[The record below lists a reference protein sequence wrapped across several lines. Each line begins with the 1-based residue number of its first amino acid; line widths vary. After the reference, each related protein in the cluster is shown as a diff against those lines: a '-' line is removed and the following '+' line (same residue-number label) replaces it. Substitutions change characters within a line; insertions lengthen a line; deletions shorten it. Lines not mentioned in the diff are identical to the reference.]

1 MRTTLPFGA
10 GATIGDVLAGAGG
23 QFDLLLRALEISGLD
38 AVLAD
43 PATDATLLAPTDAAF
58 VKLAQSLGFTGT
70 DEDAAFDAIV
80 AALTGLAADGDP
92 VPLLTDVLLYH
103 VLPGAP
109 SRREIAS
116 SPEQATLLE
125 GATLAPFGRSLGDAD
140 QDARDAR
147 FTGLSEVASN
157 GRVLGIDEVLLPI
170 DLPGNG
176 DNLPAKPTIA
186 GLVAA
191 SGPGFDGNGADFDI
205 LLAAISAAGLVDALS
220 DLTADLTVFAPTD
233 AAFLELAKLFGFSG
247 SGEQAASAGDGE
259 RAAFDAIVAGLT
271 GLSEDGNPIPLLT
284 DILLYHVVDDS
295 LTKAQLRQ
303 AGDVETLAGGTLSF
317 GRSSIVDA
325 DADVRDA
332 RFVPGATDIEAANG
346 VVQAIDRVLL
356 PIDLD
361 LPAGAD
367 GVGGTIADQ
376 LATSGTGFDANTADF
391 DILNAALSAAG
402 LTGALDAAGS
412 DLTLFAPTDAAFVKL
427 ATSFGYT
434 GDTEQGA
441 FDAIVATLTT
451 LGGGDPIPLLT
462 QVLTYHVADGGLT
475 AREIRAADS
484 IETLNGAELNPFGRS
499 LGDLDP
505 TAADARLIGDR
516 ADLAASNGF
525 IQAIDRVLLPL
536 DAPEAI
542 ASAPARSTLADL
554 VGASGD
560 GLDSFGGDFDILEAA
575 LATAGLTAALDD
587 PTAALTLLAP
597 TDDAFIKLAN
607 GLGFAGSDEAG
618 ALDAIVAAL
627 TTLGGGDPLPVL
639 QDVLQYH
646 VIGDVLSRQQLDAA
660 GQSETLLGETL
671 LFQGRNITDVDPETA
686 VRFELGGSNVLA
698 ENGAFHAIDT
708 VLLPLDLPLV

>member
-1 MRTTLPFGA
+1 MRTTLPFSA
-10 GATIGDVLAGAGG
+10 GETIGDRLAAGG
-23 QFDLLLRALEISGLD
+23 QFDLLIRALEISGLD

-58 VKLAQSLGFTGT
+58 VKLAQSLGFSGT

-80 AALTGLAADGDP
+80 AALTTLAPDGNP

-109 SRREIAS
+109 SRREIAGTA
-116 SPEQATLLE
+116 EQPTLLE

-140 QDARDAR
+140 PDARDAR
-147 FTGLSEVASN
+147 FTGFNEVASN
-157 GRVLGIDEVLLPI
+157 GRVLAIDEVLLPI

-176 DNLPAKPTIA
+176 DNVPAPPTIA

-191 SGPGFDGNGADFDI
+191 SGPGFDANGADFDI
-205 LLAAISAAGLVDALS
+205 LLAAVSAAGLVEALS
-220 DLTADLTVFAPTD
+220 DLSADLTVFAPTD

-247 SGEQAASAGDGE
+247 SGEQAA
-259 RAAFDAIVAGLT
+259 FDAIVAGLT
-271 GLSEDGNPIPLLT
+271 GLAEDGNPIPLLT
-284 DILLYHVVDDS
+284 DILLYHVADDS
-295 LTKAQLRQ
+295 LTKSQLRQ

-317 GRSSIVDA
+317 GRASIIDA
-325 DADVRDA
+325 DPDVRDA

-367 GVGGTIADQ
+367 GVGGTIAQQ
-376 LATSGTGFDANTADF
+376 LASSGTGFDGNAADF
-391 DILNAALSAAG
+391 DILNAALAAAG
-402 LTGALDAAGS
+402 LTSALDAAGA

-427 ATSFGYT
+427 AASFGYT
-434 GDTEQGA
+434 GKAEQGA

-451 LGGGDPIPLLT
+451 LGNGDPIPLLT
-462 QVLTYHVADGGLT
+462 QVLTYHVADTGLT
-475 AREIRAADS
+475 SREIRAADS
-484 IETLNGAELNPFGRS
+484 IVTLNGAELNPFGRS

-505 TAADARLIGDR
+505 TAADARLLGDR
-516 ADLAASNGF
+516 ADFEASNGF

-542 ASAPARSTLADL
+542 ASAPVRSTLADL

-587 PTAALTLLAP
+587 PTATLTLLAP
-597 TDDAFIKLAN
+597 TDDAFLKLAN
-607 GLGFAGSDEAG
+607 GLGFTGSDEAG

-627 TTLGGGDPLPVL
+627 TTLGNGDPVPVL
-639 QDVLQYH
+639 QDVLKFH
-646 VIGDVLSRQQLDAA
+646 VIGDVFSRQQLDAA

-671 LFQGRNITDVDPETA
+671 LFQGRNITDADPQTE
-686 VRFELGGSNVLA
+686 VLFELGGSNVLA

>member
-10 GATIGDVLAGAGG
+10 AETIGDRLAAADG

-38 AVLAD
+38 TVVAD

-58 VKLAQSLGFTGT
+58 VKLAQSLGFVGT

-80 AALTGLAADGDP
+80 AALTTLAPDGNP

-116 SPEQATLLE
+116 TVEQPTLLQ
-125 GATLAPFGRSLGDAD
+125 GATLAPF
-140 QDARDAR
+140 
-147 FTGLSEVASN
+147 TGFSEVASN
-157 GRVLGIDEVLLPI
+157 GRVLAIDEVLLPI
-170 DLPGNG
+170 DLPGNS
-176 DNLPAKPTIA
+176 DNLPAPPTIA

-191 SGPGFDGNGADFDI
+191 SGPGFDDNSADFDI
-205 LLAAISAAGLVDALS
+205 LLAAVSAAGLVDALS

-233 AAFLELAKLFGFSG
+233 GAFLELAKLFGFSG
-247 SGEQAASAGDGE
+247 SGEQAAL
-259 RAAFDAIVAGLT
+259 DAIVAGLT

-295 LTKAQLRQ
+295 LSQSQLRG
-303 AGDVETLAGGTLSF
+303 AGEVETLAGGTLSF
-317 GRSSIVDA
+317 GRSSIIDA
-325 DADVRDA
+325 DPDVRDA
-332 RFVPGATDIEAANG
+332 RFVPGATDIGAANG

-361 LPAGAD
+361 LPPGAD
-367 GVGGTIADQ
+367 GVGGTIAQQ
-376 LATSGTGFDANTADF
+376 LANSGSGFDGNAADF
-391 DILNAALSAAG
+391 DILNAALAAAG
-402 LTGALDAAGS
+402 LTGALDAADA

-427 ATSFGYT
+427 AASFGYA
-434 GDTEQGA
+434 GNAEQGA
-441 FDAIVATLTT
+441 FEAIVATLTT

-462 QVLTYHVADGGLT
+462 QVLTYHVAEGGLT
-475 AREIRAADS
+475 AREIGAAAS
-484 IETLNGAELNPFGRS
+484 IETLNGAELTPFGRS
-499 LGDLDP
+499 LGDFDP
-505 TAADARLIGDR
+505 TAADPRLLGDR
-516 ADLAASNGF
+516 VDLEASNGF

-542 ASAPARSTLADL
+542 ASAPALSTLADL
-554 VGASGD
+554 VGSSGD

-587 PTAALTLLAP
+587 PTATLTLLAP

-627 TTLGGGDPLPVL
+627 TTLGGGDPVPVL
-639 QDVLQYH
+639 QDVLTYH
-646 VIGDVLSRQQLDAA
+646 VLGDTFSRQQLTAA
-660 GQSETLLGETL
+660 GEAETLLGETL
-671 LFQGRNITDVDPETA
+671 GFRGRSIVDADPENL
-686 VRFELGGSNVLA
+686 VNFVPGGGNVLA
-698 ENGAFHAIDT
+698 ENGALHAIDN
-708 VLLPLDLPLV
+708 VLLPLDLMLV